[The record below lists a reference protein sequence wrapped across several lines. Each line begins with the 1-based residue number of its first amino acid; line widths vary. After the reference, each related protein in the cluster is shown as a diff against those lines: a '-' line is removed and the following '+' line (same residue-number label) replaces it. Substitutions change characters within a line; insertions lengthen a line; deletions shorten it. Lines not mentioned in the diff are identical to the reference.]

1 MMNIEYQETQ
11 VRLELINAYAKYNYY
26 LEYSDDYV
34 VYIER
39 GNPWNYF
46 KFVNKCVMFPSQN
59 GLSYSTIS
67 PRFAKAI
74 YMQMKELGWL

>member
-1 MMNIEYQETQ
+1 MMAH
-11 VRLELINAYAKYNYY
+11 ELFEKLGY
-26 LEYSDDYV
+26 LRELDDDYI
-34 VYIER
+34 VYVER

-59 GLSYSTIS
+59 ELSYSTIS
-67 PRFAKAI
+67 PGFAKAI

>member
-1 MMNIEYQETQ
+1 MMAH
-11 VRLELINAYAKYNYY
+11 ELFEKLGYPRE
-26 LEYSDDYV
+26 LDDDYI

-59 GLSYSTIS
+59 GLSYSTINS
-67 PRFAKAI
+67 RFAKAI

>member
-1 MMNIEYQETQ
+1 MMAH
-11 VRLELINAYAKYNYY
+11 ELFEKLGY
-26 LEYSDDYV
+26 LRELDDDYI
-34 VYIER
+34 VYVER

-46 KFVNKCVMFPSQN
+46 KFVGKCVMFPSQN

>member
-1 MMNIEYQETQ
+1 MMAH
-11 VRLELINAYAKYNYY
+11 ELFEKLGY
-26 LEYSDDYV
+26 LRELDDDYI

-46 KFVNKCVMFPSQN
+46 KFVNRHVTFPSQN

-67 PRFAKAI
+67 PGFAKAI